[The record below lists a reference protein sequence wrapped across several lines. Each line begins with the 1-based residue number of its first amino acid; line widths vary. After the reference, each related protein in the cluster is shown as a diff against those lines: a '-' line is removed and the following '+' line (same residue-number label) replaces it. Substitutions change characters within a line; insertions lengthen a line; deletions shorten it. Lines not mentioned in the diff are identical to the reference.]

1 MCCKYLLF
9 VAIGLLMCLSSS
21 QAKPAKCSEK
31 HSMAGMPQDSAACMA
46 FMPSWSYNAAK
57 NTCVEFIYGGCGG
70 NQNQFGSRDECE
82 KACKD

>member
-1 MCCKYLLF
+1 
-9 VAIGLLMCLSSS
+9 
-21 QAKPAKCSEK
+21 
-31 HSMAGMPQDSAACMA
+31 MAGMPQDSAACMA